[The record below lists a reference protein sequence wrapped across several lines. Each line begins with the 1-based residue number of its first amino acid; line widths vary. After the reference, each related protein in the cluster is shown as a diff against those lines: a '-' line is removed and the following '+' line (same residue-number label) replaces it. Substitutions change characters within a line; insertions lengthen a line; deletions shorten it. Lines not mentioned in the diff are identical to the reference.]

1 MCSAGELAVA
11 RAVGFPAERITMHGN
26 ATIPE
31 DLKAALGYRVG
42 RVVLDSFDEIEQV
55 AALARAGQRVLVRV
69 TPGVDGHTHPA
80 VSTGVDAR
88 KFGFSLFSDDAA
100 EAVRRVLAR
109 PELKLAGLHC
119 HIGSQIERVADYEE
133 AARRMLRSLAQLRDE
148 RGVAL
153 PSLNLGGGHAVPY
166 VAGDRE
172 FDLHG
177 FADRVHAAVGYEC
190 DRYDLPHPRLGIE
203 PGRALVARGRHVV
216 SRRRGEEF
224 GRAQVRRGR
233 RWNERQRPA
242 APLRRPL
249 YRAAHRPPDRSGI
262 A

>member
-1 MCSAGELAVA
+1 
-11 RAVGFPAERITMHGN
+11 MHGN

-148 RGVAL
+148 HGVAL
-153 PSLNLGGGHAVPY
+153 PAQSRRRA
-166 VAGDRE
+166 
-172 FDLHG
+172 
-177 FADRVHAAVGYEC
+177 C
-190 DRYDLPHPRLGIE
+190 
-203 PGRALVARGRHVV
+203 RALRGRGPGVRSARIRRPGARGR
-216 SRRRGEEF
+216 R
-224 GRAQVRRGR
+224 
-233 RWNERQRPA
+233 
-242 APLRRPL
+242 LRV
-249 YRAAHRPPDRSGI
+249 
-262 A
+262 